1 MNQTYLIPLGYDWLF
16 ELIFVIELAARSM
29 TFIYVGPF
37 DLEQEK
43 LERFGKIN
51 LYLEGFLEMLINHE

>member
-43 LERFGKIN
+43 NGKVWKKKSLLGRLFRDVN
-51 LYLEGFLEMLINHE
+51 KS